1 MALALYLLANVCVAA
16 IFKVFPR
23 YRVNAF
29 HAIVINYTICF
40 LLGAVLNPEKK
51 GLHLSEIV
59 QTPWFKLDVILGV
72 IFIGGFTI
80 TAKAI
85 ETAGITL
92 TTMMQKMS
100 ILLSVT
106 CTVLFFHEPFG
117 LWQIIGMVFAI
128 TAIIAINQRPDE
140 KAKNKN
146 LLLLTGVLLSSALIE
161 VILLFAERRDIIGE
175 QHYLFTSYGFG
186 FAALAGWCIIAW
198 QWLRARQPIARQAWA
213 GGLILGLPNFL
224 TIFLLLVMLQQGWNA
239 SILYPVLN
247 VTVLTLITLTAWL
260 VFKEKLRLVN
270 WLGIAAAM
278 IAILLIGLLQP
289 VPDAG

>member
-23 YRVNAF
+23 FRVNAF

-40 LLGAVLNPEKK
+40 LLGAVLNPERQ
-51 GLHLSEIV
+51 GLSLREIV
-59 QTPWFKLDVILGV
+59 QTPWFRLDILLGF

-85 ETAGITL
+85 ETTGITL

-100 ILLSVT
+100 ILISVT

-117 LWQIIGMVFAI
+117 IWQIIGMVFAI
-128 TAIIAINQRPDE
+128 AAIIAINQRPGE
-140 KAKNKN
+140 KTKEKNI
-146 LLLLTGVLLSSALIE
+146 LLLAGVLLSSALIE
-161 VILLFAERRDIIGE
+161 VILLFAERRDIIGD
-175 QHYLFTSYGFG
+175 QHHLFTSYGFG
-186 FAALAGWCIIAW
+186 FAALVGWCVIAFRW
-198 QWLRARQPIARQAWA
+198 IKGKKKIERQAWV

-224 TIFLLLVMLQQGWNA
+224 TIFLLLVMLKQGWNA
-239 SILYPVLN
+239 SVLYPVLN

-260 VFKEKLRLVN
+260 IFKEKLRFIN
-270 WLGIAAAM
+270 WLGIAFAVA
-278 IAILLIGLLQP
+278 AILLIGLLQP
-289 VPDAG
+289 NG